1 MSDRY
6 LVRAAVAPLLGEPR
20 AGAEQVSQR
29 VSGHLVELLEER
41 SPWLRVRGGDQ
52 YEGWLHAGYVE
63 PLTAALARRY
73 DAARVSLGCVVR
85 EPRGR
90 HRTLPLGALV
100 ASDDV
105 VEQGVA
111 LHPDQLRARFPTTS
125 DSITRAAIELFEDA
139 PYQWG
144 GITPWGADCS
154 GLVQTI
160 FALHG
165 IAMPR
170 DARDQA
176 GAARDA
182 GNDVTLARAADL
194 LFFSDRPDR
203 RITHVA
209 IALGDMRAVHL
220 AIGRGGHAVE
230 RLDATGD
237 PYVAAL
243 AGRFLCVRRPDL
255 RRAS

>member
-6 LVRAAVAPLLGEPR
+6 LVRAAVAPLLAEPR

-29 VSGHLVELLEER
+29 VSGHVVELLEER
-41 SPWLRVRGGDQ
+41 SPWLRVRGADQ
-52 YEGWLHAGYVE
+52 YEGWMHSGYTE
-63 PLTAALARRY
+63 PLTAALERRY
-73 DAARVSLGCVVR
+73 DAARVSLGCMVR
-85 EPRGR
+85 EPSGR
-90 HRTLPLGALV
+90 HRALPLGALL

-105 VEQGVA
+105 VERGEA
-111 LHPDQLRARFPTTS
+111 LRADQLRARFPVSS
-125 DSITRAAIELFEDA
+125 DSITRAAIELFEDT

-165 IAMPR
+165 IGMPR

-176 GAARDA
+176 AAARDA
-182 GNDVTLARAADL
+182 GDDLTEARGADL

-220 AIGRGGHAVE
+220 AIGRGGYAVE

-243 AGRFLCVRRPDL
+243 VGRFLYLRRPEL
-255 RRAS
+255 RAR

>member
-1 MSDRY
+1 MSDRL
-6 LVRAAVAPLLGEPR
+6 LVRAAVAPLLSEPR
-20 AGAEQVSQR
+20 ASAEQVSQR
-29 VSGHLVELLEER
+29 VSGHIVELLEDR
-41 SPWLRVRGGDQ
+41 SPWLRVRGADA
-52 YEGWLHAGYVE
+52 YEGWVHLGYVE
-63 PLTAALARRY
+63 PLTAALERRFQGG
-73 DAARVSLGCVVR
+73 RISLGCTVR
-85 EPRGR
+85 DASGR
-90 HRTLPLGALV
+90 RRTLPLGAVV

-105 VEQGVA
+105 IERGEA
-111 LHPDQLRARFPTTS
+111 LPHDQLRVRFPVS
-125 DSITRAAIELFEDA
+125 PDSIARAAIELFEA
-139 PYQWG
+139 TPYQWG

-176 GAARDA
+176 GAGQHGGTDLHEAR
-182 GNDVTLARAADL
+182 VADL

-220 AIGRGGHAVE
+220 AIGRGGYAVE

-237 PYVAAL
+237 PYVTAL
-243 AGRFLCVRRPDL
+243 VGRFLHLRRPEL
-255 RRAS
+255 PAR